1 VTGNNDGY
9 YPSSCKILH
18 IPELGFRQV
27 AGYIGITCGYQSASD
42 ARVPRDF
49 RPSSKNLTIQEH
61 AMKILNLAA
70 VLAVGSLV
78 PAAFAATI
86 TVTNNS
92 SAGWVQIGTSTTYGL
107 PANLSSIGCG
117 TENEPTCEPV
127 GVFDFSTTFSTSGV
141 LNIMEATGGV
151 SDQIHFSNVGGHGEV
166 TFSSDPNVGTLPNG
180 TTLCTEGVNG
190 CIQAFTITAS
200 DGTVITL
207 TAASDGENVFDPFGL
222 GADSSDELQITSGAV
237 ITPTVPEPSSLILL
251 GTGILGLAA
260 SLRRRLVK

>member
-1 VTGNNDGY
+1 
-9 YPSSCKILH
+9 
-18 IPELGFRQV
+18 
-27 AGYIGITCGYQSASD
+27 
-42 ARVPRDF
+42 
-49 RPSSKNLTIQEH
+49 
-61 AMKILNLAA
+61 MKILNLAA
-70 VLAVGSLV
+70 ILAVGSLV

-92 SAGWVQIGTSTTYGL
+92 SAGWVQIGTSTTFGL

-117 TENEPTCEPV
+117 VENETSCEPV
-127 GVFDFSTTFSTSGV
+127 GVFDFNTTFTTSGV
-141 LNIMEATGGV
+141 LNIMDATGGV

-166 TFSSDPNVGTLPNG
+166 TFSSDPNVGTLPGG
-180 TTLCTEGVNG
+180 TTLCIEGVNG

-237 ITPTVPEPSSLILL
+237 INPTPEPSSLILL

-260 SLRRRLVK
+260 SVRRRLVK

>member
-1 VTGNNDGY
+1 MR
-9 YPSSCKILH
+9 IL
-18 IPELGFRQV
+18 
-27 AGYIGITCGYQSASD
+27 
-42 ARVPRDF
+42 
-49 RPSSKNLTIQEH
+49 K
-61 AMKILNLAA
+61 LAA
-70 VLAVGSLV
+70 VFAVGTLM
-78 PAAFAATI
+78 PAAAFAAPI

-92 SAGWVQIGTSTTYGL
+92 SAGWVQIGSSTTFGL
-107 PANLSSIGCG
+107 PANLTGIGCG
-117 TENEPTCEPV
+117 SENETTCEPI

-141 LNIMEATGGV
+141 LNMLDVTGGI

-166 TFSSDPNVGTLPNG
+166 TFSSDPNVGTLPGG
-180 TTLCTEGVNG
+180 TTLCSEGVNG

-237 ITPTVPEPSSLILL
+237 ITPPVPEPSSLILL
-251 GTGILGLAA
+251 GTGVLGLAA

>member
-1 VTGNNDGY
+1 MRFL
-9 YPSSCKILH
+9 K
-18 IPELGFRQV
+18 
-27 AGYIGITCGYQSASD
+27 
-42 ARVPRDF
+42 
-49 RPSSKNLTIQEH
+49 
-61 AMKILNLAA
+61 LAA
-70 VLAVGSLV
+70 VLAVGSLM
-78 PAAFAATI
+78 PAAAFAATI

-107 PANLSSIGCG
+107 PANLSSINCG
-117 TENEPTCEPV
+117 TENETTCEPL

-141 LNIMEATGGV
+141 LNILDPTGGV

-166 TFSSDPNVGTLPNG
+166 TFSSDPNVGTLPGG
-180 TTLCTEGVNG
+180 TTLCTEGANGANG

-207 TAASDGENVFDPFGL
+207 TAASDSEIVFDPFGL

-237 ITPTVPEPSSLILL
+237 INPVPEPSSLILL
-251 GTGILGLAA
+251 GTGALGLAA